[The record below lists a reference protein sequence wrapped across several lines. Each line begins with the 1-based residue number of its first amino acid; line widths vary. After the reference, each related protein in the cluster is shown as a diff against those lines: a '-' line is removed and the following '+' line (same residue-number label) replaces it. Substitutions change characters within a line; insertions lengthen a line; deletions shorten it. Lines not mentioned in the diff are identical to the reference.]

1 MKNLKK
7 LAVLGIATLSV
18 SAVAMKY
25 TGEDTTNNI
34 INTLLGLDNDAK
46 LLAEGE
52 AKLIEEVNRLKE
64 ERANL
69 TERYNELKG
78 SSDADDS
85 TNITTINN
93 EINKANDDL
102 ASVQDVLDGIT
113 TGVTHVDGYFDV
125 ISGTK

>member
-7 LAVLGIATLSV
+7 LAALGIATLSV
-18 SAVAMKY
+18 SAVAMTY
-25 TGEDTTNNI
+25 TGEDTTNSL

-64 ERANL
+64 QRANL

-125 ISGTK
+125 INGTK

>member
-18 SAVAMKY
+18 SAVAMTY
-25 TGEDTTNNI
+25 TGGDTTNSL

-125 ISGTK
+125 INGTK

>member
-18 SAVAMKY
+18 SAVAMTY
-25 TGEDTTNNI
+25 TGGDTTNSL

-125 ISGTK
+125 VNGTK

>member
-7 LAVLGIATLSV
+7 LAALGIATLSV
-18 SAVAMKY
+18 SAVAMTY
-25 TGEDTTNNI
+25 TGEDTTNSL

-125 ISGTK
+125 INGTK